1 MRIKIFKA
9 MNKKIFQNINLTC
22 VFQNTNPFDTE
33 TSLSSV
39 GEPVE
44 PKPSALSQTVLCGML
59 SNTADGNVL
68 FQETL
73 PRRRDVRNSRLY
85 QNDHLAVV
93 RRKDGLYYPLLKAF
107 KPEEMQDKASLA
119 FKIYSEL
126 SEALNSID

>member
-1 MRIKIFKA
+1 

-22 VFQNTNPFDTE
+22 VFQNTNP
-33 TSLSSV
+33 
-39 GEPVE
+39 EP
-44 PKPSALSQTVLCGML
+44 STVLCGML

-73 PRRRDVRNSRLY
+73 PRRRDIRNSRLY

-107 KPEEMQDKASLA
+107 KSEEMQDKSALA

>member
-1 MRIKIFKA
+1 

-22 VFQNTNPFDTE
+22 VFQNTSNP
-33 TSLSSV
+33 
-39 GEPVE
+39 EP
-44 PKPSALSQTVLCGML
+44 STVLCGML

-73 PRRRDVRNSRLY
+73 PRRRDIRNARLY

-107 KPEEMQDKASLA
+107 KPEELADKATLA

-126 SEALNSID
+126 SEALNSIE

>member
-1 MRIKIFKA
+1 MRIKIFKV

-22 VFQNTNPFDTE
+22 VFQNTSNP
-33 TSLSSV
+33 
-39 GEPVE
+39 EP
-44 PKPSALSQTVLCGML
+44 STVLCGML

-73 PRRRDVRNSRLY
+73 PRRRDIRNARLY
-85 QNDHLAVV
+85 EGSHVAVV

-126 SEALNSID
+126 SEALNSIE

>member
-1 MRIKIFKA
+1 

-22 VFQNTNPFDTE
+22 VFQNTNPNFGAE
-33 TSLSSV
+33 N
-39 GEPVE
+39 
-44 PKPSALSQTVLCGML
+44 PSTLNPQPSTVICGML

-126 SEALNSID
+126 SEALNSIE

>member
-1 MRIKIFKA
+1 MRIKIFKV

-33 TSLSSV
+33 TSLSS
-39 GEPVE
+39 
-44 PKPSALSQTVLCGML
+44 KPSTLSQTVICGML

-73 PRRRDVRNSRLY
+73 PRRRDIRNARLY
-85 QNDHLAVV
+85 EGSHVAVV

-126 SEALNSID
+126 SEALNSIE